1 MKQSHDQLFYL
12 FNVKSAFT
20 SGDIIF
26 QKILELPLTLYYLK
40 KDFHRRFSLLMKFTL
55 PLPPV
60 AKLPYPTPLTVSV
73 TKVVCRCSLK
83 QQNFGKF
90 PGEKICFAWQFYGA
104 K

>member
-40 KDFHRRFSLLMKFTL
+40 KDF
-55 PLPPV
+55 V
-60 AKLPYPTPLTVSV
+60 AD
-73 TKVVCRCSLK
+73 
-83 QQNFGKF
+83 F
-90 PGEKICFAWQFYGA
+90 PF
-104 K
+104 